1 MGKFGTLEILILLVI
16 PIALFVITYRLGYRA
31 GRVRGER
38 DTLKRIQD
46 TKNNQ
51 I

>member
-1 MGKFGTLEILILLVI
+1 MGLQAKEIIILLVI
-16 PIALFVITYRLGYRA
+16 PIVVLVITYMLGYRS

-46 TKNNQ
+46 SKNN

>member
-1 MGKFGTLEILILLVI
+1 MGKFGTIEIFVVIL
-16 PIALFVITYRLGYRA
+16 PIIILVITYMLGYRS

-46 TKNNQ
+46 SKNSN
-51 I
+51 

>member
-1 MGKFGTLEILILLVI
+1 MGKFGTLEILILLI
-16 PIALFVITYRLGYRA
+16 PLVVLIITYMLGYRS

-46 TKNNQ
+46 SKGN
-51 I
+51 

>member
-1 MGKFGTLEILILLVI
+1 MGKLGKFELLLVI
-16 PIALFVITYRLGYRA
+16 LPIAILVITYMLGYRS

-46 TKNNQ
+46 SKNNS
-51 I
+51 